1 MMKHRT
7 ILFMLSCLAMF
18 LFTTG
23 IVSAQAQAEL
33 EWNELDIKTTVQN
46 ADGSRS
52 RYSIEL
58 KVYRDNSYAQVEVE
72 CNDIECK
79 MDSANRKVLEGCSIN
94 TLKVYADP
102 SCGVRFT
109 LSDPTTGK
117 VVTCT
122 PTVRGITSTVTTAGT
137 GSTAVEKPA
146 ATNPFAR

>member
-72 CNDIECK
+72 CNDIE
-79 MDSANRKVLEGCSIN
+79 
-94 TLKVYADP
+94 
-102 SCGVRFT
+102 
-109 LSDPTTGK
+109 
-117 VVTCT
+117 
-122 PTVRGITSTVTTAGT
+122 
-137 GSTAVEKPA
+137 
-146 ATNPFAR
+146 